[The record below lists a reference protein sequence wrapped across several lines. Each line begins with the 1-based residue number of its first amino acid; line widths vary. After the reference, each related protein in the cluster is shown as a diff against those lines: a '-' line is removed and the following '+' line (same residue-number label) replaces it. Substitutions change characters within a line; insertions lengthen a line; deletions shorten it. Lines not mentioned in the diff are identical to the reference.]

1 MPRRS
6 QPRGK
11 GVARAHGGGRG
22 VRPRRRRPQKP
33 IPDIDTLLAEQA
45 EISAETATKK
55 TGLRKARIV
64 EETSA
69 GGLVVQGSR
78 GRIEVAV
85 IARLN
90 RAGRLEWCLPKGHLE
105 GDETPAQAAVRE
117 IHEETG
123 ILGNVVASIGTI
135 DYWFNVE
142 GRRIHKTV
150 HHFLLDAIGG
160 HLTVEGDPDAEAVD
174 VAWVPMDDLS
184 ARLSFVNERRIAKAT
199 ADFLADNA

>member
-11 GVARAHGGGRG
+11 SGARTRGGERNH
-22 VRPRRRRPQKP
+22 RTRRRRPQKP
-33 IPDIDTLLAEQA
+33 VADIDLLLAQQA
-45 EISAETATKK
+45 EISAETEATP
-55 TGLRKARIV
+55 GRVSRIV

-69 GGLVVQGSR
+69 GGLVVQGNG

-90 RAGRLEWCLPKGHLE
+90 RAGRVEWCLPKGHLE
-105 GDETPAQAAVRE
+105 GAETPAQAAVRE

-123 ILGNVVASIGTI
+123 ILGNVVAKIGTI

-150 HHFLLDAIGG
+150 HHYLLDAVDGS
-160 HLTVEGDPDAEAVD
+160 LTVEGDPDAEAID
-174 VAWVPMDDLS
+174 VAWVPMEELGT
-184 ARLSFVNERRIAKAT
+184 RLAFVNERRIARAT
-199 ADFLADNA
+199 VEFLADTA

>member
-6 QPRGK
+6 QPRGS
-11 GVARAHGGGRG
+11 GSARARAGERG
-22 VRPRRRRPQKP
+22 FRPRRHRSQKP

-45 EISAETATKK
+45 EISAETTPKSQGVRR
-55 TGLRKARIV
+55 TRIV

-69 GGLVVQGSR
+69 GGLVVRGNQGR
-78 GRIEVAV
+78 VEVAV

-105 GDETPAQAAVRE
+105 GNETPSQAAVRE

-160 HLTVEGDPDAEAVD
+160 YLTVEGDPDAEAID
-174 VAWVPMDDLS
+174 VAWVPIDELGG
-184 ARLSFVNERRIAKAT
+184 RLSFVNERRIARAT
-199 ADFLADNA
+199 ADFLAENA

>member
-11 GVARAHGGGRG
+11 SGARTRGGERNH
-22 VRPRRRRPQKP
+22 RARRRRPQKP
-33 IPDIDTLLAEQA
+33 VADIDLLLAQQA
-45 EISAETATKK
+45 EISAETEATP
-55 TGLRKARIV
+55 GRVSRIV

-69 GGLVVQGSR
+69 GGLVVQGNG

-90 RAGRLEWCLPKGHLE
+90 RAGRVEWCLPKGHLE
-105 GDETPAQAAVRE
+105 GAETPAQAAVRE

-123 ILGNVVASIGTI
+123 ILGNVVAKIGTI

-150 HHFLLDAIGG
+150 HHYLLDAVDGS
-160 HLTVEGDPDAEAVD
+160 LTVEGDPDAEAID
-174 VAWVPMDDLS
+174 VAWVPMEELGT
-184 ARLSFVNERRIAKAT
+184 RLAFVNERRIARAT
-199 ADFLADNA
+199 VEFLADTA